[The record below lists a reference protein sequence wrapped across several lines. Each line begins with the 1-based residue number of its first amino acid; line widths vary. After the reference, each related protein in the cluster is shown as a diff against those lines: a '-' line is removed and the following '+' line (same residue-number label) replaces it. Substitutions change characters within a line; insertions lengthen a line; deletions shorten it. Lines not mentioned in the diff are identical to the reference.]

1 LLAELLGGKRLRTTV
16 KKVPLLISPL
26 RQGTDSAPMA
36 GLQSYARELSA
47 EQGIRRISLFPGFP
61 YSDVARAGFSIVIV
75 FEEGAEEVADGV
87 GRKLVGA
94 VESADWSVSRPSP
107 TEAVAEAIGSSEHP
121 VVLADVA
128 DNIGGGSPGDGTALL
143 SELLEQGAERAVVS
157 LVDAETARSAH
168 KVGKGGALAAEVGA
182 KTDRLHGKPVFVR
195 GKVVELS
202 DGSYRTQGSWQ
213 TGRSFSMGLTAVLEL
228 EGLTLQIM
236 ERPTPPFH
244 REHLTSVG
252 IDPST
257 ASIITAKGA
266 LAWRSAYGDVAA
278 RVIEVDTPGI
288 CPVDPYVLPRSVDP
302 LPA

>member
-1 LLAELLGGKRLRTTV
+1 
-16 KKVPLLISPL
+16 
-26 RQGTDSAPMA
+26 
-36 GLQSYARELSA
+36 
-47 EQGIRRISLFPGFP
+47 
-61 YSDVARAGFSIVIV
+61 
-75 FEEGAEEVADGV
+75 
-87 GRKLVGA
+87 
-94 VESADWSVSRPSP
+94 
-107 TEAVAEAIGSSEHP
+107 
-121 VVLADVA
+121 
-128 DNIGGGSPGDGTALL
+128 
-143 SELLEQGAERAVVS
+143 
-157 LVDAETARSAH
+157 
-168 KVGKGGALAAEVGA
+168 
-182 KTDRLHGKPVFVR
+182 
-195 GKVVELS
+195 
-202 DGSYRTQGSWQ
+202 
-213 TGRSFSMGLTAVLEL
+213 MGLTAVLEL